1 MSFLTETL
9 GTKAALAF
17 LVFVLAWFRLWQI
30 ERRAQEE
37 QQAEREEADCLR
49 AQAAAC
55 RKTGLSKLLD
65 AFREPVRRKA

>member
-17 LVFVLAWFRLWQI
+17 LVFVLAWFRIWQI

-37 QQAEREEADCLR
+37 E
-49 AQAAAC
+49 
-55 RKTGLSKLLD
+55 
-65 AFREPVRRKA
+65 